1 MIVITSIPVYAIL
14 SLVVTPLF
22 KKRLDEKFN
31 AGAETSSFLV
41 ESINGVQTVK
51 SFAIEDKFEQK
62 WGELQADYVKASYK
76 TSMLS
81 QTAGSIGQ
89 FVQKVFDLMI
99 LYFGALHVING
110 NFTVGQ
116 LVAFRMLSGRISGPV
131 LRLGQLWQEN
141 RYAVMC
147 GGSMMYVDAVCRG
160 IDELPTISAAIR
172 EKAMAIYEEGGLSL
186 LQKTLQRLDPEYYE
200 IVDKNNH
207 KRLVHAI
214 EIIMEAGVPYSSLRT
229 GEVKQRDFR
238 IVKVAINYER
248 EQLFDRINRR
258 VEKMIAEGLEEE
270 ARRVYHLRHLN
281 SLNTVGYKE
290 MFAYFD
296 GTMDYETAIARIA
309 KNTRVYAKKQL
320 TWLKKDPTI
329 HYLNP
334 STAFEEL
341 MALI

>member
-1 MIVITSIPVYAIL
+1 MSQNNSEPTLIVITGPTGSGKTALSLSVAKKLNCHIL
-14 SLVVTPLF
+14 SADSRQLYREIPIGTAAP
-22 KKRLDEKFN
+22 
-31 AGAETSSFLV
+31 T
-41 ESINGVQTVK
+41 
-51 SFAIEDKFEQK
+51 IE
-62 WGELQADYVKASYK
+62 ELQEAPHHFVGTLGLEDYYSAAQYESDA
-76 TSMLS
+76 LS
-81 QTAGSIGQ
+81 
-89 FVQKVFDLMI
+89 L
-99 LYFGALHVING
+99 
-110 NFTVGQ
+110 
-116 LVAFRMLSGRISGPV
+116 
-131 LRLGQLWQEN
+131 LGKLWQEN
-141 RYAVMC
+141 RYALMC

-258 VEKMIAEGLEEE
+258 VDKMIAEGLEEE
-270 ARRVYHLRHLN
+270 AWRVYHLRHLN

>member
-1 MIVITSIPVYAIL
+1 MSQNNSEPTLIVITGPTGSGKTALSLSVAKKLNCHIL
-14 SLVVTPLF
+14 SADSRQLYRDIPIGTAAP
-22 KKRLDEKFN
+22 
-31 AGAETSSFLV
+31 T
-41 ESINGVQTVK
+41 
-51 SFAIEDKFEQK
+51 IE
-62 WGELQADYVKASYK
+62 ELQEAPHHFVGTLGLEDYYSAAQYESDA
-76 TSMLS
+76 LS
-81 QTAGSIGQ
+81 
-89 FVQKVFDLMI
+89 L
-99 LYFGALHVING
+99 
-110 NFTVGQ
+110 
-116 LVAFRMLSGRISGPV
+116 
-131 LRLGQLWQEN
+131 LGKLWQEN
-141 RYAVMC
+141 RYALMC

-258 VEKMIAEGLEEE
+258 VDKMIAEGLEEE
-270 ARRVYHLRHLN
+270 AWRVYHLRHLN

>member
-1 MIVITSIPVYAIL
+1 MSQNNSEPTLIVITGPTGSGKTALSLSVAKKLNCHIL
-14 SLVVTPLF
+14 SADSRQLYREIPIGTAAP
-22 KKRLDEKFN
+22 
-31 AGAETSSFLV
+31 T
-41 ESINGVQTVK
+41 
-51 SFAIEDKFEQK
+51 IE
-62 WGELQADYVKASYK
+62 ELQEAPHHFVGTLGLEDYYSAAQYESDA
-76 TSMLS
+76 LS
-81 QTAGSIGQ
+81 
-89 FVQKVFDLMI
+89 L
-99 LYFGALHVING
+99 
-110 NFTVGQ
+110 
-116 LVAFRMLSGRISGPV
+116 
-131 LRLGQLWQEN
+131 LGQLWQEN
-141 RYAVMC
+141 RYALMC

-258 VEKMIAEGLEEE
+258 VDKMIAEGLEEE

>member
-1 MIVITSIPVYAIL
+1 MSQNNSEPTLIVITGPTGSGKTALSLSVAKKLNCHIL
-14 SLVVTPLF
+14 SADSRQLYREIPIGTAAP
-22 KKRLDEKFN
+22 
-31 AGAETSSFLV
+31 T
-41 ESINGVQTVK
+41 
-51 SFAIEDKFEQK
+51 IE
-62 WGELQADYVKASYK
+62 ELQEAPHHFVGTLGLEDYYSAAQYESDA
-76 TSMLS
+76 LS
-81 QTAGSIGQ
+81 
-89 FVQKVFDLMI
+89 L
-99 LYFGALHVING
+99 
-110 NFTVGQ
+110 
-116 LVAFRMLSGRISGPV
+116 
-131 LRLGQLWQEN
+131 LGQLWQEN

-172 EKAMAIYEEGGLSL
+172 EKAMAIYDEGGLSL

-258 VEKMIAEGLEEE
+258 VDKMIAEGLEEE

-329 HYLNP
+329 HFLNP

>member
-1 MIVITSIPVYAIL
+1 MSQNNSEPTLIVITGPTGSGKTSLSLSVAKKLNCHIL
-14 SLVVTPLF
+14 SADSRQLYRDIPIGTAAP
-22 KKRLDEKFN
+22 
-31 AGAETSSFLV
+31 T
-41 ESINGVQTVK
+41 
-51 SFAIEDKFEQK
+51 IE
-62 WGELQADYVKASYK
+62 ELQEAPHHFVGTLGLEDYYSAAQYESDA
-76 TSMLS
+76 LS
-81 QTAGSIGQ
+81 
-89 FVQKVFDLMI
+89 L
-99 LYFGALHVING
+99 
-110 NFTVGQ
+110 
-116 LVAFRMLSGRISGPV
+116 
-131 LRLGQLWQEN
+131 LGQLWQEN

-258 VEKMIAEGLEEE
+258 VDKMIAEGLEEE
-270 ARRVYHLRHLN
+270 AWRVYHLRHLN